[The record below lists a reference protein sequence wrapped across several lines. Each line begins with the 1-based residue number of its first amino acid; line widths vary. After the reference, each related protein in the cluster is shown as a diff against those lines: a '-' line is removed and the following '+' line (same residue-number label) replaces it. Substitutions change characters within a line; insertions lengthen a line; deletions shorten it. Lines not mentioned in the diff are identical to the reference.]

1 MNKRVGGIN
10 TGPWMPND
18 SFFSRVDGYAHRRSG
33 LILCMVCMTLWFVP
47 LSVIPVEGQQDGP
60 KVIINSGQEI
70 ESISRDA
77 LRAIFGMRLQS
88 WRNDKP
94 TRVFVLKDSHP
105 LHQAFAKQVLNIYP
119 HQLRLAWDRLVYSG
133 TGQAPIQVDSEAEM
147 LKRLKNTPGAIGY
160 LSRSMV
166 DDSVRTLEIQ

>member
-1 MNKRVGGIN
+1 MSAV
-10 TGPWMPND
+10 
-18 SFFSRVDGYAHRRSG
+18 
-33 LILCMVCMTLWFVP
+33 
-47 LSVIPVEGQQDGP
+47 PVERQQGEP
-60 KVIINSGQEI
+60 MVIINPGQET

-105 LHQAFAKQVLNIYP
+105 LHQAFAKKVLNIYP

-133 TGQAPIQVDSEAEM
+133 TGQAPIQVDSETEM
-147 LKRLKNTPGAIGY
+147 LKRLKDTPGAIGY
-160 LSRSMV
+160 LSNSMV
-166 DDSVRTLEIQ
+166 DDGVRVLEIQ